1 MRNRMTEIKSRFH
14 IRFLTKS
21 TFDVFAKSSFFIFL
35 LHMRSFLIIMFII
48 ITYARTRLRE
58 QV

>member
-1 MRNRMTEIKSRFH
+1 MRNRMTEIKSGVH
-14 IRFLTKS
+14 TCFLTKS

-58 QV
+58 QA